1 MPEAFH
7 AEDEGSAVRGRFSS
21 QEIESKIRQRL
32 TFLALSIG
40 STQCILPALM
50 APWPY
55 GGIPEET
62 VQPRAILEQVAWW
75 GKELEFLQK
84 IKLS

>member
-7 AEDEGSAVRGRFSS
+7 AEGEGSAGRGRFSS
-21 QEIESKIRQRL
+21 QEIESKIRERL

-40 STQCILPALM
+40 SPQCILPALM
-50 APWPY
+50 AHWPY
-55 GGIPEET
+55 GGIPEDT
-62 VQPRAILEQVAWW
+62 VQPRAILEQAAWW
-75 GKELEFLQK
+75 GKEIEFLQK